1 MKEKKEKKLSKAEL
15 KRREAFEKKKGE
27 YEAQGYQT
35 QLLKIGALE
44 ANVFAVILA
53 IPFIIGFVFWYQA
66 AGNSFETEAV
76 EFYIAFLVLLVLM
89 VVHELIHGITF
100 SLMAENGWKSVSFG
114 IMLSSLTPYCNCN
127 QPMKKG
133 QMIIAAL
140 MPTVILGFLPAVI
153 AVMNGSS
160 FLLYVSMLMIIGGG
174 GDFLIVINLLR
185 YKSLAKE
192 VIFLDHPYEIGTV
205 VFER

>member
-1 MKEKKEKKLSKAEL
+1 MKEKKLSKAEL
-15 KRREAFEKKKGE
+15 KRREAFEKKKEE

-35 QLLKIGALE
+35 KLLKIGALE

-53 IPFIIGFVFWYQA
+53 IPFIIAFGFLYQA
-66 AGNSFETEAV
+66 AGNSFEMETS
-76 EFYIAFLVLLVLM
+76 EFYIAFLLLLVLM

-100 SLMAENGWKSVSFG
+100 SLMVEEGWRSVSFG
-114 IMLSSLTPYCNCN
+114 ILLSSLTPYCNCN

-133 QMIIAAL
+133 QMIISAL
-140 MPTVILGFLPAVI
+140 MPTIILGFIPAVI
-153 AVMNGSS
+153 AVMSGSC

-174 GDFLIVINLLR
+174 GDFLIVINLLK
-185 YKSLAKE
+185 YKSFAKE
-192 VIFLDHPYEIGTV
+192 VVFLDHPYEIGTV